1 MTASLRW
8 QQWETLHYTTAAFIQ
23 DLDQKST
30 NTKVKWPNTNGEEK
44 TCVKEEEELY
54 KPNSKKHSTGVR
66 TLGADEEK
74 GE

>member
-1 MTASLRW
+1 M
-8 QQWETLHYTTAAFIQ
+8 IVI
-23 DLDQKST
+23 DG
-30 NTKVKWPNTNGEEK
+30 KWPNTDDSKEK

-54 KPNSKKHSTGVR
+54 KPNSKKHGTDVK